1 MRAFVL
7 TRHGGPEAQEWRT
20 DWPDPVAGPGE
31 VLVRVGATGL
41 NNTDI
46 WTREGR
52 YAAGDDP
59 AATHGWRGAPLAFP
73 RIQGAD
79 VCGRIVAVGTGV
91 PATRI
96 GERVLV
102 NPVVYGAEG
111 DGLDDYDF
119 LGSERDG
126 GFADLVAV
134 PAANAVAIDSSLSDA
149 ELATFPTAYLTAEHM
164 LARARVA
171 AGERVL
177 ITGASGGVGSALVQ
191 LAALRG
197 ATVIAMVGP
206 GKEAAARDLGAA
218 RVVPRDTADLS
229 AALGGVVDVAA
240 DVVGGAGFPGV
251 LAALRPGGRYVTA
264 GAIAGPHVALDLRTL
279 YLKRLDLIGSTLGTR
294 EEFLAV
300 TGHIA
305 AGRLRPLLAGS
316 YSLADLPR
324 AQTDFLQKRF
334 FGKLVV
340 VS

>member
-7 TRHGGPEAQEWRT
+7 TGHGGPEAQEWRT

-31 VLVRVGATGL
+31 VLVRVGACGL

-52 YAAGDDP
+52 YAAEPD
-59 AATHGWRGAPLAFP
+59 AAAGWRGAPLAFP

-79 VCGRIVAVGTGV
+79 ICGRIVAVGAGV
-91 PATRI
+91 RAERI

-102 NPVVYGAEG
+102 NPVVYGPEG

-126 GFADLVAV
+126 GFADLVTIPAV
-134 PAANAVAIDSSLSDA
+134 NAVAIDTSLADA

-164 LARARVA
+164 LARARVG

-177 ITGASGGVGSALVQ
+177 VTGASGGVGSALVQ

-206 GKEAAARDLGAA
+206 GKAAAARDLGAA
-218 RVVPRDTADLS
+218 CVVPRESADL
-229 AALGGVVDVAA
+229 AAAIGGPVDVAA
-240 DVVGGAGFPGV
+240 DVVGGAGFPAV

-294 EEFLAV
+294 EEFLAIV
-300 TGHIA
+300 GHIA

-324 AQTDFLQKRF
+324 AQTDFLQKRL

-340 VS
+340 VT